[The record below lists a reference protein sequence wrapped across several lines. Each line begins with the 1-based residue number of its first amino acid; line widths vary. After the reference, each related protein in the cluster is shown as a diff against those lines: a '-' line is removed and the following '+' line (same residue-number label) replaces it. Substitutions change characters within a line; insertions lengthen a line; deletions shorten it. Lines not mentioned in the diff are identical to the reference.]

1 MCWGPTILCKMF
13 SKPYRDDR
21 VGDIVEVPLMN
32 LRKVS
37 ANVFGKRA
45 VDGYMDHAVGWM
57 PETLAIGLC
66 FALTQEGGWVA
77 GLHVDAYHLA
87 VS

>member
-1 MCWGPTILCKMF
+1 MTGWVTLLK
-13 SKPYRDDR
+13 SHSWTSAKS
-21 VGDIVEVPLMN
+21 VP
-32 LRKVS
+32 
-37 ANVFGKRA
+37 VFGKRA
-45 VDGYMDHAVGWM
+45 VDGYTDHAVGRM
-57 PETLAIGLC
+57 PETLEIGLC